1 MKAAKKRIFGE
12 IEGFPE
18 GSTFKSRAELSKA
31 GVHTPRRAGIS
42 GNAKE
47 GADSI
52 VLSGGYE
59 DDVDEGDVIVYT
71 GQGGRDDKTDKHVNN
86 QALVRQNLALAMN
99 RVLELPVR
107 VVRGYGLGLGHA
119 PKEGYRYDGLYW
131 VEDHWKERGKS
142 GYLVWRFRLIKARE
156 KNS

>member
-1 MKAAKKRIFGE
+1 MKSARKRIFGE

-18 GSTFKSRAELSKA
+18 GSTFGSRAELSQA

-59 DDVDEGDVIVYT
+59 DDVDEGDVILYT
-71 GQGGRDDKTDKHVNN
+71 GQGGRDEKTGEHVNN

-99 RVLELPVR
+99 RVLGLPVR
-107 VVRGYGLGLGHA
+107 VVRGRGLGLGHA
-119 PKEGYRYDGLYW
+119 PREGYRYDGLYY
-131 VEDHWKERGKS
+131 VTDHWKERGKS
-142 GYLVWRFRLIKARE
+142 GYLVWRFRLIKAEE
-156 KNS
+156 KT